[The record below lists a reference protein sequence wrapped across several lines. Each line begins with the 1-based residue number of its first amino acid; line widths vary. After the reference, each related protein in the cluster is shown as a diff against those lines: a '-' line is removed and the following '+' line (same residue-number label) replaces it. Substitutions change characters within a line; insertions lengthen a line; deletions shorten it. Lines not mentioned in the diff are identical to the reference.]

1 MMMIDNNKNEYVG
14 IVDGVEKECVI
25 SYNNTKDMYEL
36 IESENGKIINKYY
49 SVKREG
55 MVTLANVLTTDS
67 TREKLYVNSNE

>member
-49 SVKREG
+49 SVTREG
-55 MVTLANVLTTDS
+55 MVTLANVLTTDT
-67 TREKLYVNSNE
+67 TREK

>member
-1 MMMIDNNKNEYVG
+1 MMMGKNEYVG

-49 SVKREG
+49 SIKREG

-67 TREKLYVNSNE
+67 TREK

>member
-14 IVDGVEKECVI
+14 FIDGVEKECVI

-55 MVTLANVLTTDS
+55 MVTLANVLTTDT
-67 TREKLYVNSNE
+67 TREK

>member
-49 SVKREG
+49 SVKREA

-67 TREKLYVNSNE
+67 TREK

>member
-25 SYNNTKDMYEL
+25 SYNNIKDMYEL

-67 TREKLYVNSNE
+67 TREK

>member
-25 SYNNTKDMYEL
+25 SYNDTKDMYEL

-55 MVTLANVLTTDS
+55 MVTLANVLTTDN
-67 TREKLYVNSNE
+67 TREK

>member
-55 MVTLANVLTTDS
+55 MVTLANGLTTDT
-67 TREKLYVNSNE
+67 TREK